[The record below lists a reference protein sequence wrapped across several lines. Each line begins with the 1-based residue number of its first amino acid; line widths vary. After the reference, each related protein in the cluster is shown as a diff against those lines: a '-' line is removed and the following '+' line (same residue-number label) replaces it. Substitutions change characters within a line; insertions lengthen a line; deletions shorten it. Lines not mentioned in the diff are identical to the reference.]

1 MGRTGPGLA
10 SVPLQDHPGR
20 HDREDPDRAHGD
32 DERPDGIAGGVRVAV
47 EGLEDEHG
55 AVQEHDQGNTYA
67 RERFP
72 VHRQG
77 NGRSPAPIVLGM
89 AAFFGFHM
97 PTFTFRGVPNDRL
110 FDRVVENAKA
120 AERAGFDLVTV
131 MDHLYQIRGI
141 GPETEP
147 MMEAYTT
154 LSALATQTSR
164 VKLGTLVTGVTYRN
178 PALLAK
184 MVTTLDVISKGRAIL
199 GIGAAWNEDEHRGY
213 GFEFPP
219 IARRMDRLDEALTI
233 ARLMFTEDRP
243 SFEGK
248 YYRIDRAVD
257 VPRPI
262 QPGGPK
268 ILVGGGGER
277 RTLRLLV
284 QQQRAADTGVDGP
297 CGRGD
302 QGRARERRPGLA
314 LVGELA
320 RSHRDLEV
328 ILRRRERAC
337 PARAVRAR
345 GVVGEVEIDDDVG
358 RSRFDLEHQAVGVL
372 GGVEEIAPAAVRFAS

>member
-1 MGRTGPGLA
+1 
-10 SVPLQDHPGR
+10 
-20 HDREDPDRAHGD
+20 
-32 DERPDGIAGGVRVAV
+32 
-47 EGLEDEHG
+47 
-55 AVQEHDQGNTYA
+55 
-67 RERFP
+67 
-72 VHRQG
+72 
-77 NGRSPAPIVLGM
+77 M

-97 PTFTFRGVPNDRL
+97 PTFTFRGVSNDRL

-233 ARLMFTEDRP
+233 ARLMFTEERP

-248 YYRIDRAVD
+248 YYRIDRAVN

-277 RTLRLLV
+277 RTLRLLAQHGDIGHWFGGNLEDLKRKKQV
-284 QQQRAADTGVDGP
+284 FEQHCEAVNRDPSEVLLTVGLTLVLAENEKDARALMEGLSP
-297 CGRGD
+297 
-302 QGRARERRPGLA
+302 ERRAMAQTATVAEAAEVIGKYLDAGFGGFTFNNNVLQTPESMGLA
-314 LVGELA
+314 G
-320 RSHRDLEV
+320 EV
-328 ILRRRERAC
+328 IK
-337 PARAVRAR
+337 AVRGS
-345 GVVGEVEIDDDVG
+345 GV
-358 RSRFDLEHQAVGVL
+358 
-372 GGVEEIAPAAVRFAS
+372 PA